1 MKGFVKD
8 PQAILDYSLD
18 WGPWLDGDTIST
30 SNWVV
35 ASPLVIESGTE
46 SFDSTTTVLFIS
58 GGTAGQAY
66 LVTNTITTAAGRT
79 DERSFELRIRNR

>member
-18 WGPWLDGDTIST
+18 WGPWLDGDTLST
-30 SNWVV
+30 SSWVV
-35 ASPLVIESGTE
+35 ESPLTIVPSTE
-46 SFDSTTTVLFIS
+46 VFDSTTTSLFLS
-58 GGTAGQAY
+58 GGTAGEKHM
-66 LVTNTITTAAGRT
+66 VTNTITTALGRK